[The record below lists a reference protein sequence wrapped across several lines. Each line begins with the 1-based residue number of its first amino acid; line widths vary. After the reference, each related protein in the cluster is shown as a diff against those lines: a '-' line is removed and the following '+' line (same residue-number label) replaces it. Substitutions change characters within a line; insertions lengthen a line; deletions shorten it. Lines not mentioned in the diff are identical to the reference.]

1 MNNRKET
8 NQPLAVIAHGGAWE
22 IPGHM
27 QEDALEGCSRAA
39 AVGWEVLTEGGT
51 ALQAVEATVR
61 VLEDDPTFDAGRGA
75 VLNAAGEIEL
85 DAIIM
90 DGRTLDLGA
99 ALAVKHVRHP
109 ITLARLIMDAS
120 EHAVLAAE
128 GAERFARSQGLPCCP
143 NWELIVE
150 REMKRWRDFA
160 NASPEARGLFD
171 KEETASSPCDTVG
184 AVALDSQGNLAVA
197 TSTGGT
203 AHKHPG
209 RVGDSPLVGSGAYA
223 DNRTGA
229 VSATGDGEH
238 LMKIVISKTA
248 CDFLGQGMTP
258 QEAADAAIAL
268 LAERTTGHGG
278 LVVLDRHANVGAA
291 HNTGYLAH
299 AYIVEGQTNRGIQ
312 V

>member
-1 MNNRKET
+1 MNAHKEK
-8 NQPLAVIAHGGAWE
+8 NQPLAIIAHGGAWE

-27 QEDALEGCSRAA
+27 QDDAMEGCSRAA

-90 DGRTLDLGA
+90 DGRTLNLGA
-99 ALAVKHVRHP
+99 AVAVKHVRHP
-109 ITLARLIMDAS
+109 VTLARLVMDAS
-120 EHAVLAAE
+120 EHTVLAAE
-128 GAERFARSQGLPCCP
+128 GAELFARSQGLPHCP
-143 NWELIVE
+143 AWELIVE
-150 REMKRWRDFA
+150 REMKRWHDFA
-160 NASPEARGLFD
+160 AASPKARGLFD
-171 KEETASSPCDTVG
+171 KEETPASPCDTVG
-184 AVALDSQGNLAVA
+184 AVALDGEGNLAVA

-238 LMKIVISKTA
+238 LMRIVISKTA
-248 CDFLGQGMTP
+248 CDFLERGMTP
-258 QEAADAAIAL
+258 QDAADAAIAL
-268 LAERTTGHGG
+268 LEERTEGHGG
-278 LVVLDRHANVGAA
+278 LVVLDRHGNVGAA

-299 AYIVEGQTNRGIQ
+299 AYVVEGQANRGIKI
-312 V
+312 